1 MCLYDVRMSWKQV
14 IHTVVVSSAMLW
26 GSVDLHRVGTGCDC
40 GDYGNRV
47 AVTTDNYESDQHWW
61 SRCKSEGA
69 TGVTHFSLTWS
80 THDTLFAEPTRCSK
94 FLSRSARMVSKS
106 SMMAWQPRLRSD
118 DWEMSWDGPLQIL
131 QFCSAT
137 RHGERN
143 PNAGFWRRCRSPVRF
158 SCPMCSWALQWSQHQ
173 LICRIL
179 QGFFSYYPFQVN
191 HSTKSR
197 IFYSLRCWVN
207 HNPSA
212 RQVGWITQLWNHN
225 LNPEVV
231 SWLKLVITHHTP
243 LQPFS
248 NERYSKF
255 AEDKWNTNLW
265 TSLEN
270 HWFPMMGNS
279 FPQAHGFHC
288 TSPNPGWIILIPPCL
303 GCVDAATLNGPQQ
316 RGDGLSTHLDSRSW
330 TWKTLRF
337 VRETSG
343 DIRSSKILISVI
355 LSVPFNYEC
364 EWYDFLWLQSRL
376 WISAGNV
383 KLAKQQHAAT
393 KPSQRRREGHQ
404 DWRTV
409 GAEAQVLNLSIGTSY
424 LASWITL
431 FYNHLRRR
439 KPLTYLEGLEAKL
452 LPSS

>member
-1 MCLYDVRMSWKQV
+1 MIILRIRRSYRSNSFQLDLIHPWHPLCRTNALLQV
-14 IHTVVVSSAMLW
+14 
-26 GSVDLHRVGTGCDC
+26 SVPVGADGQQVFDD
-40 GDYGNRV
+40 G
-47 AVTTDNYESDQHWW
+47 
-61 SRCKSEGA
+61 
-69 TGVTHFSLTWS
+69 L
-80 THDTLFAEPTRCSK
+80 
-94 FLSRSARMVSKS
+94 
-106 SMMAWQPRLRSD
+106 QPRLRSAD
-118 DWEMSWDGPLQIL
+118 GEMSWDGPLQVL

-207 HNPSA
+207 HSPSA

-231 SWLKLVITHHTP
+231 SWLRLVITHRTP

-265 TSLEN
+265 NIFGESLI
-270 HWFPMMGNS
+270 FPWWEK
-279 FPQAHGFHC
+279 FPKHMDWIAL
-288 TSPNPGWIILIPPCL
+288 PNPRWIILIPPHL

-330 TWKTLRF
+330 TWKTRRF

-343 DIRSSKILISVI
+343 DIRSSKILISV
-355 LSVPFNYEC
+355 PFNYEC
-364 EWYDFLWLQSRL
+364 EWFYFLSLQSRL

-383 KLAKQQHAAT
+383 QPAKQQHAAT
-393 KPSQRRREGHQ
+393 KPSHRRREGHQ

-409 GAEAQVLNLSIGTSY
+409 GSEAQVLSLSIGTSY

-439 KPLTYLEGLEAKL
+439 KPLTYLEGLEAKW